1 MARLLLPAS
10 PAWLGPSFLQC
21 RGSRP
26 PFHITRGTPLNKLRN
41 VVRSACT
48 RYTIVIPLF
57 PWSVVLLIAFALTVS
72 TATTAAWL
80 VAPIIVTQD
89 ARLLF
94 HR

>member
-21 RGSRP
+21 RDSRL
-26 PFHITRGTPLNKLRN
+26 PFHITRVTPLNKSRN

-48 RYTIVIPLF
+48 CYTIVIPLF
-57 PWSVVLLIAFALTVS
+57 PWSVILLIALALTVS
-72 TATTAAWL
+72 IATTAAWL
-80 VAPIIVTQD
+80 VAQIIAIQD